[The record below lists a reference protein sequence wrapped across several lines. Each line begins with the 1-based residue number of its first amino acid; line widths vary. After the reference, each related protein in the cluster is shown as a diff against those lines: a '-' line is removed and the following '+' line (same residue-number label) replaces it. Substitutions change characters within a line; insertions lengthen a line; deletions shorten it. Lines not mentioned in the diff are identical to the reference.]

1 MDFIIN
7 TADFIDMWGEKY
19 MGYKE
24 RQKVKEEVIV
34 ERQEEQQKEKW
45 KWSKLLKI
53 IKKEMAVKEIR
64 ITILKP
70 LHMNGI
76 Q

>member
-1 MDFIIN
+1 
-7 TADFIDMWGEKY
+7 MWGEEY

-45 KWSKLLKI
+45 K
-53 IKKEMAVKEIR
+53 
-64 ITILKP
+64 
-70 LHMNGI
+70 
-76 Q
+76 